1 MPSLFDSERPRLAN
15 GLPTYM
21 GASSVL
27 PSFTLTLLADGQ
39 VRVMAFVMKSPT
51 RYGPEFWTGPPAQWL
66 QMWLE
71 NYTTDPESF
80 LTEHFNLRLE
90 EALAATPSPEL
101 DLPPKGRVE
110 RTAARSVSNEDLDF

>member
-1 MPSLFDSERPRLAN
+1 MPSLFDPERPRLAN

-27 PSFTLTLLADGQ
+27 PSFTLTLLADGK

-71 NYTTDPESF
+71 DYVADPEAF

-90 EALAATPSPEL
+90 EALKATPSPEL